1 MDNLLQEISILIQ
14 NNYIIAPLLAIIAG
28 ILTSFMPCNLSAIPL
43 VISVV
48 STSSDNSTKKAL
60 KLSIIFTIGLS
71 ITFSILGVIASLTS
85 SFFGNNSNLL
95 YIIVGIIMILMAF
108 QILELFD
115 IIPSTYLTSKNKFKG
130 VLGALIAGI
139 LSGLFSSPCS
149 TPVLVALLAIVSS
162 SSNILFGIILLL
174 CYSLGHSIITII
186 AGTSIGFVNKIMKS
200 KKYGKFS
207 KVIKIILGVIMV
219 LIGLYMI
226 YIAI

>member
-108 QILELFD
+108 QILE
-115 IIPSTYLTSKNKFKG
+115 
-130 VLGALIAGI
+130 
-139 LSGLFSSPCS
+139 
-149 TPVLVALLAIVSS
+149 
-162 SSNILFGIILLL
+162 
-174 CYSLGHSIITII
+174 
-186 AGTSIGFVNKIMKS
+186 
-200 KKYGKFS
+200 
-207 KVIKIILGVIMV
+207 
-219 LIGLYMI
+219 
-226 YIAI
+226 